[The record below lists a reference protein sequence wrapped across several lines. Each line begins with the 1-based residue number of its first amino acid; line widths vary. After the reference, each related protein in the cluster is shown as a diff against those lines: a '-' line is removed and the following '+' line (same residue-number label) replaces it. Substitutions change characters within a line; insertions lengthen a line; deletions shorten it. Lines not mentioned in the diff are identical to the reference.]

1 MTIEVRAVDRFD
13 QVRFKGPGTLRITQC
28 DDESLT
34 IHAPRY
40 VLENIESIVD
50 KGVLRLGY
58 VNPKI
63 ISLRVHKE
71 VISYDLKMKDVRRLT
86 LSGSGRVVIPDLD
99 NDHVSVDVSG
109 SGQVLLDQLT
119 ADRFDA
125 RISGLGGIQVVGD
138 VEVQSIII
146 SGSGNYLA
154 EKLISDFSDIKVT
167 GSGNGTVTVNDEL
180 SVAISGSG
188 TVSYSGYP
196 DIYKRITGS
205 GKIVRRRKQ
214 SEKSSEGK
222 EHG

>member
-1 MTIEVRAVDRFD
+1 MA
-13 QVRFKGPGTLRITQC
+13 
-28 DDESLT
+28 DE
-34 IHAPRY
+34 
-40 VLENIESIVD
+40 
-50 KGVLRLGY
+50 
-58 VNPKI
+58 
-63 ISLRVHKE
+63 
-71 VISYDLKMKDVRRLT
+71 
-86 LSGSGRVVIPDLD
+86 
-99 NDHVSVDVSG
+99 
-109 SGQVLLDQLT
+109 GQVLLDQLT

-138 VEVQSIII
+138 VEVQSIVI